1 MNSVLESLVTA
12 LLGTLMAGNGNW
24 QGGTAGGREGT
35 AMCHLSCWKEGL
47 AILSDRR
54 GAARKAFEKDLGWA
68 LRNVQET
75 TIWTSVTNSLSP
87 GLPTPTRQELP
98 GAGLG
103 LVNKARLFS
112 LTANF

>member
-1 MNSVLESLVTA
+1 MGTGKVGQLVVGKGQQCVICPAGRRDSLSCQT
-12 LLGTLMAGNGNW
+12 G
-24 QGGTAGGREGT
+24 GGT
-35 AMCHLSCWKEGL
+35 
-47 AILSDRR
+47 
-54 GAARKAFEKDLGWA
+54 RKASEKDLGWA

-112 LTANF
+112 LTASF